1 MPFLV
6 FKSLK
11 PPPGRFRN
19 CQIFPNSKLAD
30 IADIVEVHY
39 IDIYMYGL
47 AHDFGAIVPKKR
59 ADIVEVH
66 YIDICTYMVLHMILG
81 QLFPK
86 NGQFKLGYTIH
97 IYRYYSRPNFM

>member
-6 FKSLK
+6 FKSPK

-59 ADIVEVH
+59 ADIVGVY
-66 YIDICTYMVLHMILG
+66 YIYIHVWPCT
-81 QLFPK
+81 
-86 NGQFKLGYTIH
+86 
-97 IYRYYSRPNFM
+97 

>member
-6 FKSLK
+6 FKSPK

-59 ADIVEVH
+59 ADIVGGILH
-66 YIDICTYMVLHMILG
+66 IYTCMALHMILG

-86 NGQFKLGYTIH
+86 NGQI
-97 IYRYYSRPNFM
+97 

>member
-1 MPFLV
+1 MALHMILGQLFP
-6 FKSLK
+6 KN
-11 PPPGRFRN
+11 G
-19 CQIFPNSKLAD
+19 QIWWG
-30 IADIVEVHY
+30 Y
-39 IDIYMYGL
+39 TTYMYVYGI

>member
-1 MPFLV
+1 MYIYMALHMILGQLFP
-6 FKSLK
+6 KN
-11 PPPGRFRN
+11 G
-19 CQIFPNSKLAD
+19 QIYWG
-30 IADIVEVHY
+30 Y
-39 IDIYMYGL
+39 ITYMYMYGL

-86 NGQFKLGYTIH
+86 NGQILCRFIIYMLCYTYH
-97 IYRYYSRPNFM
+97 LLQ